1 MFKKASSAPQTREVD
16 CITHLF
22 TKKANIKRQ
31 LKDCKILSCKIP
43 KRGNKIENKTKKH
56 YQPIKCHFFHTIE
69 GRVCMLD
76 DLSSRTEAS
85 LCRPLQGISYIVFLG
100 FCYLFFCLYLNLLQ
114 LLLSFELNK
123 CYAFFSRFSRFSKLL
138 PVAYKFCY
146 KPILLIYSSVDCMN
160 HKYQPMQSANPT
172 CCFFIL

>member
-1 MFKKASSAPQTREVD
+1 
-16 CITHLF
+16 
-22 TKKANIKRQ
+22 
-31 LKDCKILSCKIP
+31 
-43 KRGNKIENKTKKH
+43 
-56 YQPIKCHFFHTIE
+56 
-69 GRVCMLD
+69 MLD

-85 LCRPLQGISYIVFLG
+85 LCPPLQGISAYIVFLG
-100 FCYLFFCLYLNLLQ
+100 FCYLFFCLNLNLLQ

-146 KPILLIYSSVDCMN
+146 KPILLIYSSLDGMN

-172 CCFFIL
+172 CCFILFCRNYLANKTKIFIQERKIKKTRMLWM